1 MRLCRLRKDGGISP
15 AALVGDHLHDLS
27 GLVRD
32 IDPGFFAAGGP
43 DRLRGHDLA
52 ALPRIAAHDGF
63 APAVALPSKIV
74 CIGLNYHDH
83 AAEAKMAVP
92 DEPVVFLKAPS
103 ALSGANDPIPLPPG
117 AGMLDWEVELAC
129 VIGRRTQRA
138 DRGGALACV
147 AGYAV
152 LNDISERS
160 FQLHRGG
167 QWTKGKSHDGF
178 APFGPYLVTDVPDPH
193 ALRLSLA
200 VNGEVMQDGTTADLI
215 FDLPA
220 VIAHVSSFMSLEPG
234 DIIAT
239 GTPAGVGFGRV
250 PQRFLAAGDRVR
262 AEIAGL
268 GVQEQVVR
276 AET

>member
-1 MRLCRLRKDGGISP
+1 MKLCRLRKDGGICP
-15 AALVGDHLHDLS
+15 AVLIAGHLHDLS
-27 GLVRD
+27 TLVHD
-32 IDPGFFAAGGP
+32 FDPAFFLAGGP

-83 AAEAKMAVP
+83 AAEAKMPVP
-92 DEPVVFLKAPS
+92 SEPVVFLKAPS
-103 ALSGANDPIPLPPG
+103 ALSRANDPIPLPPG
-117 AGMLDWEVELAC
+117 AEMLDWEVELAC
-129 VIGRRTQRA
+129 VIGRHT
-138 DRGGALACV
+138 RGVSKARALAAV

-152 LNDISERS
+152 LNDVSERS

-193 ALRLSLA
+193 ALHLSLS
-200 VNGEVMQDGTTADLI
+200 VNGEMMQDGTTADLI

-220 VIAHVSSFMSLEPG
+220 VIAHVSSFMTLEPG
-234 DIIAT
+234 DIVAT
-239 GTPAGVGFGRV
+239 GTPAGVGFGMV

-276 AET
+276 AEA